1 MNSEVSALCIKIFR
15 AETSRE
21 GPPLNHTLHAS
32 TGEKGRT
39 ASSGHFLSPDL
50 TERIAGA

>member
-1 MNSEVSALCIKIFR
+1 MNSEVSALWIKIFR

-32 TGEKGRT
+32 TGEKRT